1 MIYYNKNFAKNLNFK
16 DNNFFVVLDF
26 DKTIT
31 TRDSANSW
39 AVFNNEKYFCEGAHN
54 EIESLSAYYVPIEI
68 NYDLPLEERKEKV
81 IEWYTR
87 NINVFFRY
95 NLTEEILY
103 NCIEDSNLEFR
114 DGIKELLEY
123 CHDNNI
129 YVIIVSAGIKN
140 VIEEFLEKQDCVYDN
155 IYILSNKIEF
165 EDGKMLE
172 FKGHMIHTF
181 NKNMNSLPAD
191 LKHKLESKES
201 ILLVGDLIEDIGIVN
216 EKDLYKTLTVGM
228 LESKVEENL
237 DVYQEK
243 YDVVLTEDDATF
255 TKVMEI
261 IGKV

>member
-1 MIYYNKNFAKNLNFK
+1 MIYYNKNIEKDLNFQN
-16 DNNFFVVLDF
+16 NNFFVVLDF

-39 AVFNNEKYFCEGAHN
+39 AVFNNEKYFCYEAHK
-54 EIESLSAYYVPIEI
+54 EIQELSAYYVPIEI

-87 NINVFFRY
+87 NIDVFYRH
-95 NLTEEILY
+95 NLTKEILY

-123 CHDNNI
+123 CHNNGI
-129 YVIIVSAGIKN
+129 HVIIVSAGIRN

-155 IYILSNKIEF
+155 IHILSNKIEF
-165 EDGKMLE
+165 ENGKMIK
-172 FKGHMIHTF
+172 FRGHMIHTF
-181 NKNMNSLPAD
+181 NKNMNSLPED
-191 LKHKLESKES
+191 LKQELSSKES
-201 ILLVGDLIEDIGIVN
+201 ILLVGDLIEDISIVD
-216 EKDLYKTLTVGM
+216 EKDLYKTLTVGI

-261 IGKV
+261 IGKN